1 MSHTFEYSALNG
13 MVIKRSKES
22 FAGYKAASAAMT
34 AHRNANRDT
43 SDYKVVRVGYVKPAP
58 EPVLVVQGNIY
69 GWRCEDHELLIF
81 GNSAAE
87 AIELWAIAYKQER
100 DME

>member
-22 FAGYKAASAAMT
+22 FAGYQAAKAAAV
-34 AHRNANRDT
+34 AHREATTGNT
-43 SDYKVVRVGYVKPAP
+43 GYKVVRVGYVKPAP
-58 EPVLVVQGNIY
+58 EPELIVRGNIY
-69 GWRCEDHELLIF
+69 GWRCEDRELLVF
-81 GNSAAE
+81 GNSATE
-87 AIELWAIAYKQER
+87 AVELWTQAYKRER